1 MIRANKENFWS
12 GGESKD
18 LYRSGSVTNV
28 ETFRTAI
35 ANGKPEGNPTIE
47 GAVETALFTLFGEY
61 AGKAGKAVTWD
72 EFIRDAKPATPDLS
86 GLKA

>member
-1 MIRANKENFWS
+1 MIRGNKENFWS

-28 ETFRTAI
+28 ESFRA
-35 ANGKPEGNPTIE
+35 AASAGKPEGNPTIE

-61 AGKAGKAVTWD
+61 AGKAGRSVTWD
-72 EFIRDAKPATPDLS
+72 EFIRDSKPVTPDLT